1 MLKYL
6 SNAFVLLFIL
16 IHPLLIAQVEQL
28 KNSGAFNQACEKGIG
43 PWYFAATYANYD
55 GAAPYDIIDLSSKKI
70 SLIDRDGIVCFC
82 EGESKF
88 SGLVTANDVTLYGN
102 GEVKSVIVSPSI
114 DNYFNL
120 VFLKDDDLVL
130 FDQYYPF
137 ILKDDELSISNG
149 KENLK
154 LSIKNITFTNSLTRN
169 ESENWLQKYTD
180 RLEKIT
186 EKLVTNLNCLN
197 THMRLTH
204 LESDN
209 ASDRAECFDDDQ
221 TFDPELSLSSI
232 QGTRP
237 NTTLAIENVIFKE
250 IDNDNLLEF
259 YSEEGIASLD
269 NVQLIQNITSGGML
283 IDEISNLKLS
293 NVKADRNINTNF
305 VFTKNQNVSL
315 SEVTIENSRHMSA
328 LHMIGNFNQ
337 SLSKIKVHQNELF
350 ALVNFSYEVEGPT
363 LVGEGKLA
371 IKDFEVSD
379 SQIFSI
385 WFVNQK
391 LQAENISFNDN
402 KWYAP
407 FMFMSSEQNPFKFSS
422 LEFENNRP
430 GVEVDFLL
438 AGEPLGVS
446 FFTIGISGFGSFNNF
461 TFRNNKINL
470 PIMITSSKTIFNR
483 SLFAENTINGMND
496 TYNPFIIQVGNIEY
510 INTQFLKNNFQ
521 WRTHST
527 NTQGQEIVIFPR
539 FIFVEGNEP
548 ALAAIGD
555 RQDYESLY
563 RSLENH
569 NISMR
574 NVRMNH
580 SDNVASI
587 FTINANELRDMPLP
601 RDAENLPSFFQQG
614 IENGDFNIYKLKEVD
629 RIECGF
635 EERYNCER

>member
-6 SNAFVLLFIL
+6 SNAFVILFIT
-16 IHPLLIAQVEQL
+16 INQLLIAQVEQL
-28 KNSGAFNQACEKGIG
+28 KNSGAFDQACQKGIG

-55 GAAPYDIIDLSSKKI
+55 GAVQYDIIDLKSKKI
-70 SLIDRDGIVCFC
+70 SLIDRDGIICFC

-88 SGLVTANDVTLYGN
+88 SGLVTANNVTLYGN
-102 GEVKSVIVSPSI
+102 GTVERVIVSPSI

-149 KENLK
+149 KENLE

-169 ESENWLQKYTD
+169 ESENWLLKYTD

-186 EKLVTNLNCLN
+186 EQLVTNLNCISTTLRYN
-197 THMRLTH
+197 
-204 LESDN
+204 LEFDN
-209 ASDRAECFDDDQ
+209 ENERAVCFDDDQ
-221 TFDPELSLSSI
+221 TFDPELSKSSI
-232 QGTRP
+232 QGNRP
-237 NTTLAIENVIFKE
+237 STTLALENVIFKE

-259 YSEEGIASLD
+259 YSEEGIATLD
-269 NVQLIQNITSGGML
+269 NVQLIQNKTSVGML

-315 SEVTIENSRHMSA
+315 SDVTIENSKHLSA
-328 LHMIGNFNQ
+328 LLMFGNFNQ
-337 SLSKIKVHQNELF
+337 SLSKIKVYQNELYGLF
-350 ALVNFSYEVEGPT
+350 VFSDKTEGPT
-363 LVGEGKLA
+363 LAGEGKLA
-371 IKDFEVSD
+371 INDFEVSD

-391 LQAENISFNDN
+391 LKAENISFNDN

-407 FMFMSSEQNPFKFSS
+407 FMFMSSEQNPFKFSG

-430 GVEVDFLL
+430 GVEVDFLI

-461 TFRNNKINL
+461 TFRNSKINL
-470 PIMITSSKTIFNR
+470 PIIITSSKTIFDG
-483 SLFAENTINGMND
+483 SLFEENTINGMNE
-496 TYNPFIIQVGNIEY
+496 TFNPFIIQVGNIEY

-580 SDNVASI
+580 SENVASI

-614 IENGDFNIYKLKEVD
+614 VENGDFNIYKLKEVD